1 MIQNRKDGRTIM
13 KYRNCFGKL
22 EPSIGLYFVQKS
34 SGGKYKIC
42 KKEGWYTTD
51 AMLLYGSFLFSIDP
65 FDSMVKA
72 CAYMKTN
79 LDRLI

>member
-1 MIQNRKDGRTIM
+1 M

-42 KKEGWYTTD
+42 KKEGKQNGNFKD
-51 AMLLYGSFLFSIDP
+51 
-65 FDSMVKA
+65 
-72 CAYMKTN
+72 
-79 LDRLI
+79 DRK